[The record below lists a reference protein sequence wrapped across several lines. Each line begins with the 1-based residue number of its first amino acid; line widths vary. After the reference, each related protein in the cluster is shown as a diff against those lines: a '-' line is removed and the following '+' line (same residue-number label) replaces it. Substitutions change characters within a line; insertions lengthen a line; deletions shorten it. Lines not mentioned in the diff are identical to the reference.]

1 MITGFEKIVEE
12 RIRRAIAEGEF
23 EDLAGKGEPLALEDN
38 STVPE
43 DLRLAFKI
51 LKNADCLPPEVE
63 LRKDIER
70 TEDLIAAMPE
80 TAEKYRALKR
90 LNFLIMKLNA
100 MRRTSIGNEVPQRY
114 ALRAVERLEAGKRR
128 DWPPRASSQASETA
142 RGLENETHHRPSVRR
157 HLQRA

>member
-12 RIRRAIAEGEF
+12 RIRRALAAGEF
-23 EDLAGKGEPLALEDN
+23 EDLAGKGEPLALEDT

-80 TAEKYRALKR
+80 TVEKYRALKR

-114 ALRAVERLEAGKRR
+114 VLRAVERLEAGKRR
-128 DWPPRASSQASETA
+128 
-142 RGLENETHHRPSVRR
+142 G
-157 HLQRA
+157 

>member
-23 EDLAGKGEPLALEDN
+23 EDLAGKGEPLILEDT

-80 TAEKYRALKR
+80 TVEKYRALKR

-114 ALRAVERLEAGKRR
+114 ALRTIERLEAGKRR
-128 DWPPRASSQASETA
+128 D
-142 RGLENETHHRPSVRR
+142 
-157 HLQRA
+157 

>member
-12 RIRRAIAEGEF
+12 RIRRALAAGEF
-23 EDLAGKGEPLALEDN
+23 EDLAGKGEPLALEDT

-80 TAEKYRALKR
+80 TVEKYRALKR
-90 LNFLIMKLNA
+90 LNFLIVKLNA

-128 DWPPRASSQASETA
+128 ELGRRA
-142 RGLENETHHRPSVRR
+142 HHLKHRKRPGP
-157 HLQRA
+157 